1 MKGKKCY
8 IVLLALFTIFGLSLN
23 VFSDVNAS
31 FGARTLTSHMG
42 LYNPNTNEWVNIG
55 FNSYG
60 GISSGWTAN
69 RMTLANTTSQ
79 LMSFTA
85 GDTVIVSGT
94 LLTLFDYTS
103 GSTNA
108 PITMTCPQFYDST
121 YFSTIE
127 CEIDSTGDVSSGQH
141 FQTINYVAKG
151 YVNTSINTNQLVMSI
166 MFRNNHSQGIRVY
179 GLSPVVSSNAGTSTD
194 VSALLQ
200 QISSSNQSILSAI
213 QSFNTDM
220 TTILRQI
227 QNNII
232 SSIQNN
238 SNATTIN
245 SINNT
250 VESMQEQDEEDRENI
265 EQQQQE
271 TSEQAA
277 DTSTDV
283 ESATTNIVG
292 VISGFSD
299 ALNNIQTGNCTLPTI
314 SAYGFSLGNIN
325 LCTYSPPSWVQ
336 GAVSIVVSFIT
347 LRLAIAVFYRIMGAL
362 DGVIGGKK

>member
-8 IVLLALFTIFGLSLN
+8 IVLSALFIIFGLSLN
-23 VFSDVNAS
+23 VYSDVNAS

-60 GISSGWTAN
+60 GISSGWVAN
-69 RMTLANTTSQ
+69 RMTLSNTTSQ

-108 PITMTCPQFYDST
+108 PVTMTCPQFYDST

-127 CEIDSTGDVSSGQH
+127 CEIDSNGDVSSGQH

-166 MFRNNHSQGIRVY
+166 MFRNNHAQGIRVY
-179 GLSPVVSSNAGTSTD
+179 GLSPVISSNAGTSTD

-213 QSFNTDM
+213 QSFNSDI
-220 TTILRQI
+220 TTILPAI
-227 QNNII
+227 ESNII
-232 SSIQNN
+232 NAIRNN
-238 SNATTIN
+238 SNSTTIN
-245 SINNT
+245 SINENI
-250 VESMQEQDEEDRENI
+250 ESMQEQDEEDRENI
-265 EQQQQE
+265 EQQASDNQDQADDAGDEADQTGQTLMQAFGSLITALTSIQE
-271 TSEQAA
+271 TNCKLPNMSVY
-277 DTSTDV
+277 SL
-283 ESATTNIVG
+283 N
-292 VISGFSD
+292 
-299 ALNNIQTGNCTLPTI
+299 LNNIDLCAVSLPSGI
-314 SAYGFSLGNIN
+314 AALMSIGMVLIIVPLGIN
-325 LCTYSPPSWVQ
+325 LVKRMINLYKE
-336 GAVSIVVSFIT
+336 IV
-347 LRLAIAVFYRIMGAL
+347 G
-362 DGVIGGKK
+362 